1 MCGGDP
7 ERVKAF
13 LRRLMMAAGEQL
25 ALKLT
30 EPIAEAP
37 AVVPVALKP
46 KKKRKRVRR
55 AT

>member
-1 MCGGDP
+1 
-7 ERVKAF
+7 
-13 LRRLMMAAGEQL
+13 MMAAGEQL